1 MNSINVS
8 KGLFR
13 LWAVLAVCWV
23 TLFTFERGHDLLAQ
37 DISRTVTVTFGDG
50 TNRLLENF
58 SSTGTAEDALA
69 QAKAKFPD
77 QEIKHLNRLPTIIS
91 VPDWPTRIDTAVW
104 ILLPPS
110 LLLLLGLAGLWVIRG
125 FRRSGI
131 QGGSP

>member
-1 MNSINVS
+1 MSAVNFG

-13 LWAVLAVCWV
+13 LWVVLAVCWV

-37 DISRTVTVTFGDG
+37 HISRTVTVTFGDG
-50 TNRLLENF
+50 TTRLLENF
-58 SSTGTAEDALA
+58 SSTGTAEDAFA
-69 QAKAKFPD
+69 RAKAKFPD
-77 QEIKHLNRLPTIIS
+77 QEIKHLNRSPTIIA

-110 LLLLLGLAGLWVIRG
+110 MLLLLGLTGVWVMRG

-131 QGGSP
+131 QGGST

>member
-1 MNSINVS
+1 MNWNR
-8 KGLFR
+8 GFLR

-37 DISRTVTVTFGDG
+37 DISRIVTVSFGDG

-69 QAKAKFPD
+69 RAKAKFPD
-77 QEIKHLNRLPTIIS
+77 QEIKHLNRSPTIVA

-110 LLLLLGLAGLWVIRG
+110 MLLLLGLAGMWVMRG
-125 FRRSGI
+125 FRPSGT